1 MICPNCGAE
10 IEKDVDRCP
19 YCGYMS
25 KESTERKYRSI
36 IKSIKDKTEKKK
48 KDPEKALV
56 KGFFSGVRIIVI
68 TLTIIAL
75 LVVLFFAELAREEK
89 NRPKVNLSPSEQADA
104 SAYKE
109 IAGEELDK
117 AYKEK
122 DIEKMAKI
130 YDKAYYKD
138 RVSLYGVPHYEAAI
152 ASSNYMKLKLCLEDL
167 DRGKI
172 DTKEAEEITY
182 YCFYFYYE
190 AYDDEDAE
198 IFDPIR
204 SDEIIPIITDR
215 LMFTIEDMEGF
226 RDKVMDPPHLY
237 RTKVYKVT
245 KKYYKNYK

>member
-1 MICPNCGAE
+1 MMICPNCGAE

-25 KESTERKYRSI
+25 KESVERKYHAV
-36 IKSIKDKTEKKK
+36 IKSIKDKTEKKE
-48 KDPEKALV
+48 KDPGKALV
-56 KGFFSGVRIIVI
+56 KGFFSGTRIKVI

-75 LVVLFFAELAREEK
+75 LVVLFFVEIAR
-89 NRPKVNLSPSEQADA
+89 NLFPSEQAYA

-109 IAGEELDK
+109 IAGEELEK

-152 ASSNYMKLKLCLEDL
+152 VSSNYMNLKQCLEVL
-167 DRGKI
+167 DSGEI

-190 AYDDEDAE
+190 AYDDEDDE

-204 SDEIIPIITDR
+204 NDEIIPIITDR
-215 LMFTIEDMEGF
+215 LGFTIEDMEGF
-226 RDKVMDPPHLY
+226 RDKVMYPPHVD
-237 RTKVYKVT
+237 RTKIYKVT